1 MALASISL
9 LASAPEI
16 GIRADQAPRYV
27 AQPGS
32 LDGGGLPND
41 FSNPDLP
48 LSLSLV
54 PPGVTPVSVFPPF
67 ANEPIFPAVG
77 VIFTE
82 GAQLIKRRGAGMNL
96 NFNRMH
102 ETVLNWRRNIKCYGP
117 RHCNPYKNPNR
128 YVKIYKCRKD

>member
-1 MALASISL
+1 MS
-9 LASAPEI
+9 
-16 GIRADQAPRYV
+16 
-27 AQPGS
+27 QPGS

-82 GAQLIKRRGAGMNL
+82 NSQLIKRRGNYRRGGGGGY
-96 NFNRMH
+96 FNRMQ
-102 ETVLNWRRNIKCYGP
+102 ETILNWRRNLKCYGP
-117 RHCNPYKNPNR
+117 KRCNPYNNPNR
-128 YVKIYKCRKD
+128 